1 MKKNN
6 NNKNPGYRQDS
17 LFFCSIVCP
26 ISFPEPARSAIRL
39 MESFG
44 HRWSKTRGLW
54 GRDCRV
60 PEAFTRF
67 FLPSEKNVYSRGVYY
82 TTQAHSP
89 VFVLP
94 NLKRVAKPKQKKLPQ
109 NCLDKLKLFCEPGGG
124 ETPEGPTVLFPDFPI
139 IHKCANE
146 DPWLKR
152 NKIRCHCKMN
162 ILEFS

>member
-1 MKKNN
+1 MFHRVPNLVPRARTIRDPFN
-6 NNKNPGYRQDS
+6 GVFRTPLIENAWALGARLS
-17 LFFCSIVCP
+17 C
-26 ISFPEPARSAIRL
+26 ARSFHTFLFTLRK
-39 MESFG
+39 E
-44 HRWSKTRGLW
+44 
-54 GRDCRV
+54 RV
-60 PEAFTRF
+60 P
-67 FLPSEKNVYSRGVYY
+67 RGVYY